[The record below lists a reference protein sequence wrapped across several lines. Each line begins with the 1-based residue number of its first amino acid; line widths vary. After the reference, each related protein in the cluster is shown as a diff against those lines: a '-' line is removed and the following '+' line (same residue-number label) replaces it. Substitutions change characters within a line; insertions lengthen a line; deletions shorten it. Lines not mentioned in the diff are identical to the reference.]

1 MITKACTGIC
11 KQELTLD
18 KFYKSR
24 YGRLGTSSSCRE
36 CTKLSREKK
45 NSTINN
51 VDVLDEV
58 IDKVCACCKGL
69 LDGINKRDKEYICN
83 SCSAILKYSTDTTRL
98 QHVINY
104 LDCEKDKL
112 LKEVRVVIKDGDIK
126 EISHSF
132 PKQMYIDGKVLV
144 IHQDDEKKI
153 YRYVLENILSFAE
166 FYL

>member
-1 MITKACTGIC
+1 MITKKCTGQC
-11 KQELTLD
+11 CLELSLD
-18 KFYKSR
+18 KYYKSKF
-24 YGRLGTSSSCRE
+24 GKLGTSSQCRE
-36 CTKLSREKK
+36 CTKLAREKK
-45 NSTINN
+45 NSLIDISTE
-51 VDVLDEV
+51 DVAEK
-58 IDKVCACCKGL
+58 ICACCKGL
-69 LDGINKRDKEYICN
+69 LDGINKHGKNYICN
-83 SCSAILKYSTDTTRL
+83 NCSAILKYSTDVTRL

-104 LDCEKDKL
+104 LGCEQERL
-112 LKEVRVVIKDGDIK
+112 LKEIRVVIKDGDIK